1 MAKTRLELLTE
12 VGNAVQPKMR
22 YTNSEALPG
31 QELGKYDEG
40 LTMFDTPESRREL
53 NYQNQTGWQAWGN
66 ALGQS
71 LAEVTAGTLEGF
83 GYLLDLEQHVKALAG
98 TEKEF
103 DNEFSKAMRQFKESV
118 REEAPVFTDPNK
130 PFDPLNSRWWASNL
144 PSITST
150 LTLMIPTGA
159 AVGAIGKLGKLGRL
173 ATSEAKI
180 LGGLTSARAITS
192 GAISKSN

>member
-1 MAKTRLELLTE
+1 MAKFKVEDPSGLENLIKVVPQSTT
-12 VGNAVQPKMR
+12 PK
-22 YTNSEALPG
+22 YTGAIAKPG
-31 QELGKYDEG
+31 QDLNKYDQG
-40 LTMFDTPESRREL
+40 ITMYDTPESRREL

-103 DNEFSKAMRQFKESV
+103 DNEFSKTMRQFKDSV
-118 REEAPVFTDPNK
+118 REEMPVFTDPNK

-144 PSITST
+144 PSIVSF
-150 LTLMIPTGA
+150 LA
-159 AVGAIGKLGKLGRL
+159 AFSDIFSIMS
-173 ATSEAKI
+173 ATSIESTITA
-180 LGGLTSARAITS
+180 ARRL
-192 GAISKSN
+192 

>member
-103 DNEFSKAMRQFKESV
+103 DNEFSKYMREIKQDV
-118 REEAPVFTDPNK
+118 REAAPVFTDPNK

-144 PSITST
+144 PSIVST
-150 LTLMIPTGA
+150 LTLMVPTGA
-159 AVGAIGKLGKLGRL
+159 AVGAIGKLSL
-173 ATSEAKI
+173 I
-180 LGGLTSARAITS
+180 HI
-192 GAISKSN
+192 

>member
-40 LTMFDTPESRREL
+40 LTMFDTPESRKEL

-71 LAEVTAGTLEGF
+71 LAEVTAGTL
-83 GYLLDLEQHVKALAG
+83 
-98 TEKEF
+98 
-103 DNEFSKAMRQFKESV
+103 
-118 REEAPVFTDPNK
+118 
-130 PFDPLNSRWWASNL
+130 
-144 PSITST
+144 
-150 LTLMIPTGA
+150 
-159 AVGAIGKLGKLGRL
+159 
-173 ATSEAKI
+173 
-180 LGGLTSARAITS
+180 
-192 GAISKSN
+192 